1 MTSSSSIS
9 VEKKPSPSITLRR
22 VARVESSDNNDLKSK
37 IESAKQQYAQIT
49 QMAEQPRKDETV
61 GYQLS
66 ELQRLSHE
74 NLFCAEAALK
84 DGKRDDVLRHLTNI
98 ETAARA
104 ARGYEKM

>member
-1 MTSSSSIS
+1 M
-9 VEKKPSPSITLRR
+9 
-22 VARVESSDNNDLKSK
+22 
-37 IESAKQQYAQIT
+37 
-49 QMAEQPRKDETV
+49 QMAEQPRNDETV

-84 DGKRDDVLRHLTNI
+84 EGKRDEVLRHLSNI

-104 ARGYEKM
+104 ARSYRQLN